1 MKKYLTPNEA
11 ARQTHKGRV
20 KNAIDLALLREP
32 KKSLDNLVTSLEKEG
47 IKAVMRQKKD
57 ALFILI

>member
-11 ARQTHKGRV
+11 APQTHKGV

-32 KKSLDNLVTSLEKEG
+32 KKSLENLVTSLEKEG
-47 IKAVMRQKKD
+47 IKAVMMQKRD
-57 ALFILI
+57 ALFTLI